1 LTGVADTKGFLPV
14 HVASMQ
20 ESATL
25 LNILLQVNTTNTSKC
40 EYHTHMQQI

>member
-1 LTGVADTKGFLPV
+1 MCVADTKGFLPV

-25 LNILLQVNTTNTSKC
+25 LSILLQTNTADKNKR
-40 EYHTHMQQI
+40 EYHTERADF